1 MPRLTYLASMLMLWS
16 ATVSAEERSL
26 RSQLD
31 GRWKLVSTE
40 QLLADGTKR
49 PNPLY
54 QPGAVAYLMYA
65 SDGGLCTVFPT
76 PDDKALNAYCGV
88 YELNEAERYVVH
100 NVEIKNIPVKVE
112 QARVDEMGAAGKRYV
127 TIDGN
132 RLTLRI
138 VDPRPGVKEDTQT
151 WKRDD

>member
-1 MPRLTYLASMLMLWS
+1 MPGLRHFASALLLWS
-16 ATVSAEERSL
+16 AAAAAEERSL

-31 GRWKLVSTE
+31 GRWKLMSTE

-54 QPGAVAYLMYA
+54 QPGAVAYLLYA
-65 SDGGLCTVFPT
+65 SSGGMCAIFPT
-76 PDDKALNAYCGV
+76 ADDKALNAYCGKF
-88 YELNEAERYVVH
+88 ELNEGERYVVH
-100 NVEIKNIPVKVE
+100 NIEIKNIPVKAD
-112 QARVDEMGAAGKRYV
+112 QARVDEIGAVGNRYV

-132 RLTLRI
+132 RLKLRI
-138 VDPRPGVKEDTQT
+138 ADPRPGVEEDTQT